1 MVSIRING
9 EDVDLSMTLDNEGRG
24 YFSTKTDAKKEY
36 RFWTAL
42 LGVRDPAPK
51 HRTDTATSDQLGEL
65 GLVSG
70 VNSIVYTVET
80 SSGSVVTSQASVHL
94 VSEDTKIVITDID
107 GTVTKSD
114 VRGVILPVLGLSD
127 WKHRGVVRLYNHI
140 SDQGYL
146 MLYLTNRAIGQSEMT
161 RSYVFSLEEDGQLM
175 PPGPLFLQVDSIFG
189 ALQTEVILMI
199 FNN

>member
-1 MVSIRING
+1 MVRISING

-42 LGVRDPAPK
+42 LGVRDPDPK

-114 VRGVILPVLGLSD
+114 VRGVILPWSD
-127 WKHRGVVRLYNHI
+127 PASAGIVRLET
-140 SDQGYL
+140 QGSGE
-146 MLYLTNRAIGQSEMT
+146 AVQSHLGPGLPHALPHQQSHRSERDDPQLCVQSGGGWSAHAT
-161 RSYVFSLEEDGQLM
+161 RSSP
-175 PPGPLFLQVDSIFG
+175 PPGRLYIWSSSD
-189 ALQTEVILMI
+189 
-199 FNN
+199 